1 MKKSILSILITCFAV
16 AAYGDRVA
24 RVLYYGAPAGGPE
37 YAFVNQVNQEPQKVS
52 LDRHNFSESFDVAEG
67 SIRLYFLPSLLA
79 EDAPM
84 PESAPSVYVPEDW
97 SKVLIL
103 AFQDQNN
110 PTMPIRLKAINAN
123 DDVFAPGGVY
133 FVNFSEMTVF
143 GMVGEKEL
151 ISQPHSLEMVTKPIK
166 ERGSYLLKLAT
177 FKDNPNKHRPL
188 VQQKCQYH
196 PDVRV
201 LTFVSPMPPPRMV
214 KLYSVPIPNF

>member
-52 LDRHNFSESFDVAEG
+52 LDRHNFSESFDLTEG

-79 EDAPM
+79 EDAPV

-103 AFQDQNN
+103 AFQDKNN

-143 GMVGEKEL
+143 LMVGDKEL

-177 FKDNPNKHRPL
+177 FKDNPNKYRPL